1 MSKMLEQRSIIIVIQ
16 LLNKSEMSTSVHD
29 LIDFSKLDLV
39 PYQSPISPKHFSRL
53 AFNTLFVAF
62 VIMAWFIM

>member
-1 MSKMLEQRSIIIVIQ
+1 MKQYALEQINNYSYTII
-16 LLNKSEMSTSVHD
+16 NKSEMSTSVHD